1 MHEKAKTTIHVLIE
15 NMVRPDISEN
25 LFFKHYNE
33 VTKKNVI
40 KLLLRCKRLYDGRNE
55 AVNIFKLVMEVEAT
69 L

>member
-1 MHEKAKTTIHVLIE
+1 
-15 NMVRPDISEN
+15 MVRPDISEN

>member
-1 MHEKAKTTIHVLIE
+1 
-15 NMVRPDISEN
+15 MVRPDISAHI
-25 LFFKHYNE
+25 FMKHYSE

-55 AVNIFKLVMEVEAT
+55 ALLILKLVMEVEAT